1 MRKIFVLLL
10 GLLVAIPAV
19 SAGGNSPERTPWI
32 PALSLKLPSITEG
45 STRRNL
51 KKTCCFQKREV

>member
-19 SAGGNSPERTPWI
+19 SAGGNS
-32 PALSLKLPSITEG
+32 LPG
-45 STRRNL
+45 S
-51 KKTCCFQKREV
+51 FGAEVVSKQTVNVQVCSEAQ

>member
-19 SAGGNSPERTPWI
+19 LAGGNSPERR
-32 PALSLKLPSITEG
+32 ASISSPDKPLIDNFGGYIFSRSE
-45 STRRNL
+45 
-51 KKTCCFQKREV
+51 FYIF